1 MTKDEILNMPP
12 SKDMDMLIEEKIF
25 KRHPCDKWYLLQ
37 MTVEGGIYMHGDSV
51 CEYDNKCYMENNP
64 PKYSTNISAAWK
76 VVVKMEN
83 DDYWWE
89 AENVVPN
96 SDPIAYYWKFMK
108 NGNFFDAWEMS
119 ISLAICRAALLITL
133 ED

>member
-76 VVVKMEN
+76 IVERMQGDWWKMEFLTGIHAAEFEKPN
-83 DDYWWE
+83 MKCENQTYHE
-89 AENVVPN
+89 ATADTMP
-96 SDPIAYYWKFMK
+96 
-108 NGNFFDAWEMS
+108 
-119 ISLAICRAALLITL
+119 LAICRAALLTTL